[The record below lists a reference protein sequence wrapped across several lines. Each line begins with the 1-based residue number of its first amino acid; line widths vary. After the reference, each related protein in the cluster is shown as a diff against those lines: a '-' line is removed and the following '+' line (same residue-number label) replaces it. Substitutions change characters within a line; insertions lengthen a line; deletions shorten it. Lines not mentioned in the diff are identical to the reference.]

1 MRFPYLLILVL
12 LPVCGFAQTNKSDLN
27 KTSNMQTNDIIKLY
41 DDKGNEYS
49 YPRKDYG
56 EKILPVQLKKVWDNP
71 DSLYGLIVAS
81 LQDGFNKELIDAGQR
96 LVSIDYDTSRAF
108 TSLGVIYLKS
118 NLLEKSEQTLLEGIK
133 ICRNKSYL
141 KTNLA
146 KVYQAKGLSDK
157 SYSTLWESIE
167 LDPNNDNA
175 VIWIGAIHNERGG
188 KEEYLKIMRKIA
200 ELPSS
205 WRAQLWIA
213 RDYLE
218 NNDNESA
225 IKIYRDILPKVT
237 TEPDAMMMISGDLG
251 KHGRSEEVMSMIYP
265 LFDINKQDYRTGLN
279 IISTCIETKN
289 KTVGFKILNEIKKLN
304 RYDLTQYLDMLET
317 RLNQI
322 EK

>member
-1 MRFPYLLILVL
+1 MRLLFFLTLFL
-12 LPVCGFAQTNKSDLN
+12 LSAFGFAQSNNSDLN
-27 KTSNMQTNDIIKLY
+27 MHTQDTIRLFDE
-41 DDKGNEYS
+41 KGNEFS
-49 YPRKDYG
+49 YPRKEYG
-56 EKILPVQLKKVWDNP
+56 EKILPGQIQKVWDSP
-71 DSLYGLIVAS
+71 DNLYGLIVAS

-96 LVSIDYDTSRAF
+96 LVSIDYDTSRAY

-175 VIWIGAIHNERGG
+175 VIWLGAIHNERGG

-218 NNDNESA
+218 NNDYESA
-225 IKIYRDILPKVT
+225 IKIYKDILPKVT

-251 KHGRSEEVMSMIYP
+251 KHGRSDQVMSMIYP
-265 LFDINKQDYRTGLN
+265 LYDLNKQDYRTGIN
-279 IISTCIETKN
+279 IISSCIETNN
-289 KTVGFKILNEIKKLN
+289 KTIGFKILNDIKKLD
-304 RYDLTQYLDMLET
+304 RHDLTNYLDRLET